1 MLKVYGANWCPHC
14 KDTADYLKRSGIEFE
29 YLDIEK
35 QPDSVVRKIVEVN
48 GGDDWV
54 IPTLEFNG
62 KWREGKV
69 FDPEGLAADLVA
81 LGVIAG

>member
-1 MLKVYGANWCPHC
+1 MLKVYGAKWCPHC
-14 KDTADYLKRSGIEFE
+14 TKTAEYLKRNNIEFE

-35 QPDSVVRKIVEVN
+35 ESKTTVQKIIEVN

-69 FDPEGLAADLVA
+69 FDEDGLKSDLEK
-81 LGVIAG
+81 LLSS